1 MKEPGPKD
9 PVFLFEAD
17 NGVVAEL
24 FRKEAYVA
32 KLLVQDI
39 HKPLGC
45 YFQGRYNRERQEG

>member
-1 MKEPGPKD
+1 MKSRAEKPGF
-9 PVFLFEAD
+9 FLFEAD

-24 FRKEAYVA
+24 FRKEACVA